1 MLYPKRSTPIETRNM
16 EITTVGK
23 LLSNSWSAEFALR
36 SNQVVQDADFCKNS
50 LEWTFP
56 QAYYACFFS
65 ARAVL
70 ASDGIYVANQ
80 QGVNTLM
87 NQRAGVGFYG
97 PSLTMEVNPYSALMV
112 YQLGTNVPPINVSSL
127 EAVALNQK
135 LVDSVHAIALIHETY
150 ILGRIG
156 EIAYQKLIAG
166 VPDYLLNKFV
176 GARAVLL
183 TSND

>member
-1 MLYPKRSTPIETRNM
+1 M
-16 EITTVGK
+16 EITAISK
-23 LLSNSWSAEFALR
+23 LLLNAWSAEFALR
-36 SNQVVQDADFCKNS
+36 SNQVVANADFSKHS

-70 ASDGIYVANQ
+70 ALDGIYVANQ

-87 NQRAGVGFYG
+87 NQRAGAGFYG

-112 YQLGTNVPPINVSSL
+112 YQLGTTVPPVKVSSL

-135 LVDSVHAIALIHETY
+135 LVDSVHAIAIIHEAY
-150 ILGRIG
+150 ILSRVG
-156 EIAYQKLIAG
+156 EIVWQKLIAG
-166 VPDYLLNKFV
+166 VPDYLINKFV

-183 TSND
+183 TSKE